1 MEDSDLRKMW
11 QTLAGHNIIDEKM
24 AEEQILAIISQK
36 GKGLISKLQKKHW
49 LDFKVYL
56 ILAVLVPVVVLFVL
70 YWKNHGRTPEGL
82 LDIQGQYLVPFLLE
96 AFLIYVL
103 VRIRMNISFL
113 GTSHNTESVRQSL
126 VSVRSYFRKLY
137 REGFWTGTISLITIL
152 AVYQL
157 TLLKSIGGLQYLNF
171 SFEGSYIFESWIF
184 VFLLIVMLGIPFMV
198 KSDGNKYRDL
208 LKDVDQAIAELSN
221 ENE

>member
-1 MEDSDLRKMW
+1 MESNDLKKMW
-11 QTLAGHNIIDEKM
+11 QTLASHNMVDEKM

-36 GKGLISKLQKKHW
+36 GKGFISKLQKKHW

-56 ILAVLVPVVVLFVL
+56 ILAILVPVIMLFVL
-70 YWKNHGRTPEGL
+70 YWKNHGRSPEGL

-113 GTSHNTESVRQSL
+113 GTSHNMGSVRQSL
-126 VSVRSYFRKLY
+126 IGVRSYFRKLY
-137 REGFWTGTISLITIL
+137 REGFWIGTISLITIL

-157 TLLKSIGGLQYLNF
+157 HLLKTIGGLQNLNF
-171 SFEGSYIFESWIF
+171 SFEGSYILESWIF
-184 VFLLIVMLGIPFMV
+184 IFLLIVMLGIPFMV
-198 KSDGNKYRDL
+198 KSDANKYREL
-208 LKDVDQAIAELSN
+208 LNDVDQALAELSN
-221 ENE
+221 DE